1 MSPLRPRRLAL
12 FLPADT
18 PFYRQ
23 LFTAMRQGFVKQRV
37 EVFGACRLLEQAE
50 LLESLAAWRVNVV
63 LEMNRTRN
71 ALPELPAAMRHI
83 SWIVDTNGRH
93 GASFAGS
100 DILYFFG
107 APWLNHHP
115 HNDHQFM
122 DWLPPGA
129 SPELYPYAER
139 PYKSVLS
146 FVGHIPRPWSSA
158 ERERVVASGLTFGA
172 LYPRLLEHWTGMTRK
187 NFANDQYLQSAQ
199 SLIRELLGEDLGLE
213 DPVLRYD
220 IGCRSVRMMNRSE
233 LVSLALGASRSLR
246 LYGPDNW
253 LHWPEFAPYYIGFL
267 TTPAQMTAVYQ
278 GSRCNL
284 HEGVGP
290 HFRSFDCMA
299 AGGVLLYRRSPD
311 DHEYG
316 GLATLFE
323 PGVQYLDCDSGDIR
337 EQVAA
342 CAADT
347 RRCRA
352 IGRAA
357 AGEIRARHTWTHRA
371 SKILADLREID

>member
-1 MSPLRPRRLAL
+1 MSRLRRLAL
-12 FLPADT
+12 FLPAET

-23 LFTAMRQGFVKQRV
+23 LFTAMKQGFAAHGV
-37 EVFGACRLLEQAE
+37 EVFGGCRLLGQSE
-50 LLESLAAWRVNVV
+50 LLERLAAWRVAVV

-71 ALPELPAAMRHI
+71 ALPDLPASIRHI
-83 SWIVDTNGRH
+83 AWIVDTNGRH
-93 GASFAGS
+93 GAYFAGS

-107 APWLNHHP
+107 APWLSHHP
-115 HNDHQFM
+115 HNDHQLM

-129 SPELYPYAER
+129 SPELYPYSER
-139 PYKSVLS
+139 PFDSVLS
-146 FVGHIPRPWSSA
+146 FVGHIPRQWNVA
-158 ERERVVASGLTFGA
+158 ECERVVAPGLTFGE
-172 LYPRLLEHWTGMTRK
+172 LYPRLLEYWAGMERK
-187 NFANDQYLQSAQ
+187 NFANDQYLQSAET
-199 SLIRELLGEDLGLE
+199 LICELIGQEVVLA

-220 IGCRSVRMMNRSE
+220 IGCRSVRMMNRTE
-233 LVSLALGASRSLR
+233 FVSMALAASTDLR

-253 LHWPEFAPYYIGFL
+253 GDWPEFAPHYVGFL
-267 TTPAQMTAVYQ
+267 STPEEMVTVYQ

-311 DHEYG
+311 DREYG

-323 PGVQYLDCDSGDIR
+323 PGVHYIDCDVDDIR

-342 CAADT
+342 CAGDAQ
-347 RRCRA
+347 RCRS
-352 IGRAA
+352 IGQAA
-357 AGEIRARHTWTHRA
+357 AGEIRARHTWAHRA
-371 SKILADLREID
+371 GKILADLRDIG